1 MTAALG
7 DAPRPPAALAV
18 DAVRLLRE
26 RTWLRSLGLV
36 AMFALLCGFLGRWQ
50 WNRHLER
57 VQAADQV
64 IANYDAAPVP
74 LVQLL
79 PTPDASMPPSVQ
91 WRQATISGTYLADR
105 TVLIRNRPFNGDY
118 GYEVV
123 VPLRTTSGAVL
134 LVDRG
139 WLPNGTSGAHPDAV
153 PAPPTGQVDVV
164 TRLRP
169 SEPAD
174 NRSAP
179 AGQAA
184 TIDVSA
190 LAANLTGPTYRA
202 YAVLAQESP
211 ATSAAPR
218 PLARPDTD
226 LGNNLA
232 YALQWWFFATGAV
245 ILLGYYAFRE
255 AQNRDLRARGLDP
268 VELRRQRK
276 LSRREPAEEEW

>member
-1 MTAALG
+1 VTAALG
-7 DAPRPPAALAV
+7 DAPRPPATLAV

-26 RTWLRSLGLV
+26 RTWLRSLALV
-36 AMFALLCGFLGRWQ
+36 AVFAVLCIFLGRWQ

-64 IANYDAAPVP
+64 TANYDAAPVP

-79 PTPDASMPPSVQ
+79 PTPDTSMASSLQ
-91 WRQATISGTYLADR
+91 WRQATIAGTYLADR
-105 TVLIRNRPFNGDY
+105 AVLIRNRPYNGDY

-123 VPLRTTSGAVL
+123 VPLRTASGAVL

-139 WLPNGTSGAHPDAV
+139 WLPNGTSGAHPDSV
-153 PAPPTGQVDVV
+153 PAPPTGQVEVV
-164 TRLRP
+164 ARLQPTEP
-169 SEPAD
+169 SAD
-174 NRSAP
+174 RSAP
-179 AGQAA
+179 AGQAVA
-184 TIDVSA
+184 IDVPA

-211 ATSAAPR
+211 ATAAAPR

-232 YALQWWFFATGAV
+232 YALQWWFFAAGAV

-255 AQNRDLRARGLDP
+255 AQNRDLRARGIDP
-268 VELRRQRK
+268 VELRRLRR